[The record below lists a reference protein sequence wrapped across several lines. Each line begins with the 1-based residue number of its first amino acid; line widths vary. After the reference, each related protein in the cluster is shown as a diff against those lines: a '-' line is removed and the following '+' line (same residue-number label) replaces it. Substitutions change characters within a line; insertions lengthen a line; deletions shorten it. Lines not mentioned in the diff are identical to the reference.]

1 MEMYVLNTPKRRR
14 PHHHHHR
21 PPSTP
26 PLLDPRELLLHE
38 MIIVVF
44 GSIHLDYTD
53 RNALIMICGR
63 RSSEVCQ
70 KTLNVKSPAVVSNY
84 LMVWHRLSYTHTHTH
99 TLCSHTWPMKRMPLI
114 ASHASSLCCTQRER
128 DGVESTQLQ
137 TNNSSDSVCVC
148 VCLHEVVWQ
157 NVYIQGHKTTAWK
170 QENSARFFSKAVRD
184 VCVLSVY
191 IYFSVTV
198 SEGKLFNINF
208 SGFT

>member
-1 MEMYVLNTPKRRR
+1 MSLYIGAANKSVFGKMEMYVLSTPKRHR
-14 PHHHHHR
+14 PPH

-84 LMVWHRLSYTHTHTH
+84 LMV
-99 TLCSHTWPMKRMPLI
+99 
-114 ASHASSLCCTQRER
+114 
-128 DGVESTQLQ
+128 
-137 TNNSSDSVCVC
+137 
-148 VCLHEVVWQ
+148 
-157 NVYIQGHKTTAWK
+157 
-170 QENSARFFSKAVRD
+170 
-184 VCVLSVY
+184 
-191 IYFSVTV
+191 
-198 SEGKLFNINF
+198 
-208 SGFT
+208 